1 MTLTSAPKAHLVA
14 NDLVHGDLKDDQ
26 YFVGPAPAREVFL
39 GDFGTAWR
47 LLGVD
52 GVPLRLANRE
62 DQLERRAGVG
72 GYKVRRARQAG
83 PEVGPTPK
91 SQLRTSLLWLFSC
104 WNA

>member
-1 MTLTSAPKAHLVA
+1 MTLTSTRKAHLVA

-47 LLGVD
+47 RLGAD
-52 GVPLRLANRE
+52 GRPLRLANRE

-72 GYKVRRARQAG
+72 GYKVRKLAQKLG
-83 PEVGPTPK
+83 
-91 SQLRTSLLWLFSC
+91 QL
-104 WNA
+104 